1 MKNNKKHV
9 YVSFTYLIF
18 TVMFVAAILI
28 GNVLAA
34 KQIGVGTFGIPAGT
48 LVFPLS
54 YVMSDIVAEVYGYKA
69 MRRVIWIGFA
79 FTALQALLMT
89 VASYLPY
96 PVWYQNNV
104 AFQTIALNAPRIL
117 AGQVIA
123 YLVGEW
129 ANAMVISKMKAN
141 HFTKTNSKGA
151 FSLRAVMSTLAGEFL
166 DSVIFIPI
174 AFLGVNPLDSMITS
188 TITLTIIKVAYE
200 IIMLP
205 FTNWLVN
212 KVKHY
217 ENIDQVDLNISY
229 KLFGSVKKG

>member
-1 MKNNKKHV
+1 MNNQSKDK
-9 YVSFTYLIF
+9 YVTFMYLVF
-18 TVMFVAAILI
+18 AVMFVSAVLI
-28 GNVLAA
+28 GNVLAS
-34 KQIGVGTFGIPAGT
+34 KQIGWGTFGIPAGT

-129 ANAMVISKMKAN
+129 ANATVISKMKAT

-174 AFLGVNPLDSMITS
+174 AFLGVNPLNSMVTS
-188 TITLTIIKVAYE
+188 IVSLTIIKVVYE

-205 FTNWLVN
+205 FTNWLVK
-212 KVKHY
+212 KVKNY
-217 ENIDQVDLNISY
+217 EDIDHVDLNIKY
-229 KLFGSVKKG
+229 RLFGSVQKG

>member
-1 MKNNKKHV
+1 MNNQSKDK
-9 YVSFTYLIF
+9 YVTFMYLVF
-18 TVMFVAAILI
+18 AVMFVSAVLI
-28 GNVLAA
+28 GNVLAS
-34 KQIGVGTFGIPAGT
+34 KQIGWGTFGIPAGT

-89 VASYLPY
+89 IASYLPH
-96 PVWYQNNV
+96 PIWYQNSE
-104 AFQTIALNAPRIL
+104 AFSLIALSAPRIL

-123 YLVGEW
+123 YLAGEW
-129 ANAMVISKMKAN
+129 ANATVISKMKAT

-174 AFLGVNPLDSMITS
+174 AFLGVNPLNSMVTS
-188 TITLTIIKVAYE
+188 IISLTIIKVVYE

-205 FTNWLVN
+205 FTNWLVK
-212 KVKHY
+212 KVKNY
-217 ENIDQVDLNISY
+217 EDIDHVDLNIKY
-229 KLFGSVKKG
+229 RLFGSVQKG